1 MNDFFAVSINNLKD
15 KKCNIYGPIFQMKNN
30 LTNDKYIM
38 GKKFQRNYLSRMLV
52 LSTY

>member
-15 KKCNIYGPIFQMKNN
+15 KKRNIYGPIFRMKNN

-38 GKKFQRNYLSRMLV
+38 GKKFQRNYLSRSS
-52 LSTY
+52 STY